1 MQTALMATSTPP
13 ATDSSQATYND
24 PTSTY
29 VNTSTLDFLLIEL
42 VPMAYRITTDLAAR
56 EETWMRGSGEGSS
69 SGAKGGATDADGA
82 STSGGRG
89 EAASGVGGTNMDE
102 EEAREAV
109 FHRLEGL
116 GYRVGLGV
124 VERYVV
130 ARFPLDFHIQHSVQC
145 EEETPNR

>member
-1 MQTALMATSTPP
+1 MQTALMAQNPP
-13 ATDSSQATYND
+13 PTTDPSQTTYND

-56 EETWMRGSGEGSS
+56 EEEWMRGSGFGKNAV
-69 SGAKGGATDADGA
+69 SGAGSGSALKGSDADGA
-82 STSGGRG
+82 STSGARG

-124 VERYVV
+124 VER
-130 ARFPLDFHIQHSVQC
+130 
-145 EEETPNR
+145 

>member
-1 MQTALMATSTPP
+1 MQTALMATSAPP
-13 ATDSSQATYND
+13 TTDSSQTTYND

-56 EETWMRGSGEGSS
+56 EETWMQGSGPGSS
-69 SGAKGGATDADGA
+69 SGAAKGGVSDADGA
-82 STSGGRG
+82 STTGARG

-124 VERYVV
+124 VERYVFSQ
-130 ARFPLDFHIQHSVQC
+130 FPLESPHA
-145 EEETPNR
+145 TPRDPV